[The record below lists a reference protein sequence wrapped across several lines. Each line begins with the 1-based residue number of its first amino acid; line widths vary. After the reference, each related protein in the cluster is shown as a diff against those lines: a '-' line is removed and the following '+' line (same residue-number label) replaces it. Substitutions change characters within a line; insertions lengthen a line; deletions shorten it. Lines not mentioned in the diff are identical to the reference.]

1 MHSNGPTM
9 KDGNDKREGQPGSP
23 KRNSRQDSRQDRL
36 KLALRENL
44 KRRKSQAKG
53 RDDVAVAPSN
63 ADDASPHDDG
73 EKAPGE

>member
-9 KDGNDKREGQPGSP
+9 KDGNDKREGQPGSLKKNP
-23 KRNSRQDSRQDRL
+23 RQDSRQDRL

-44 KRRKSQAKG
+44 KRRKSQARG